1 MKTIEQTHVVSE
13 EDKAL
18 LREMKQVIRE
28 VVPTAEVLLY
38 GSVARGNQG
47 PESDY
52 DILVLTDEP
61 LSKTERYKIERQVL
75 DMELAHDVVLSTI
88 YHSRAEWRLRAALPF
103 HNEVEKYG
111 VAL

>member
-18 LREMKQVIRE
+18 LRKMKKLIRE

-38 GSVARGNQG
+38 GSVARGIQG

-61 LSKTERYKIERQVL
+61 LSRNGKREIERQVL
-75 DMELAHDVVLSTI
+75 DLELAHDVVLSTI
-88 YHSRAEWRLRAALPF
+88 YHSKAEWRLRAALPF
-103 HNEVEKYG
+103 HNEVEKHG